1 MSVPLPLQSKT
12 SLNRVLHGGRW
23 IVIGGLVVIVGIGIA
38 LTRDVIRKARIR
50 KEIASLEQQISG
62 LERRNEEL
70 AGLIDYFESDTFTER
85 EARAK
90 LNVQKPGEKVIEVQ
104 QPSGE
109 PTTQV
114 AVAPTVA
121 QPQTNP
127 ERWWNFFFAKQE
139 APETDQ

>member
-1 MSVPLPLQSKT
+1 MSVPFSLKSKPT
-12 SLNRVLHGGRW
+12 INRVLHGGRW
-23 IVIGGLVVIVGIGIA
+23 IVLGGLVVIVGLGIA

-50 KEIASLEQQISG
+50 KEITALEQQIGG

-90 LNVQKPGEKVIEVQ
+90 LNVQRPGEKVIEVQ

-109 PTTQV
+109 PTTQIAIAEV
-114 AVAPTVA
+114 VTE
-121 QPQTNP
+121 PQTNP
-127 ERWWNFFFAKQE
+127 ERWWTFFFAEQE
-139 APETDQ
+139 AP

>member
-1 MSVPLPLQSKT
+1 MSVTLPLNAKT
-12 SLNRVLHGGRW
+12 SAGRILHGGRW
-23 IVIGGLVVIVGIGIA
+23 IVFGGLVVIVGLGVA
-38 LTRDVIRKARIR
+38 LTRDVVRKARIR
-50 KEIASLEQQISG
+50 QEITALEQQIGS

-90 LNVQKPGEKVIEVQ
+90 LNVQRPGEKVIEVQ

-114 AVAPTVA
+114 AT
-121 QPQTNP
+121 QPL
-127 ERWWNFFFAKQE
+127 ESG
-139 APETDQ
+139 

>member
-1 MSVPLPLQSKT
+1 M
-12 SLNRVLHGGRW
+12 
-23 IVIGGLVVIVGIGIA
+23 IGGLVVIVGIGIA